1 MTEQGNEKIEE
12 LFYLMLRKNKRY
24 ANRRNRFQRKPI
36 QWSLFFKGRE
46 EFPAG
51 DLPAGRSLLRFLILG
66 LLVFGAIYLSAIS
79 LNVLVLG
86 TDDVDYSKHTDTI
99 MLIHWQPLPRR
110 LALLSVPRDT
120 LIRLPKRGP
129 MKINAVYA
137 YGNALGS
144 RDYAMA
150 MTRASIE
157 NLLGLKIHFV
167 VHLRYSGFIKL
178 VDALGGVPLYIV
190 KRMGYRDQAGGVNID
205 LEPGYQLL
213 DGRQSL
219 NYVRFRHDRDGDIGR
234 IRRQQKFLQAFMMQI
249 MRFSRLPR
257 TCRAFYLFVHQVET
271 DLPLAA
277 AIFLALEIR
286 EVAGRSWRQAIL
298 PGSAV
303 YIKGK
308 SYWQPD
314 IAGVKK
320 VVEDLGRPPG
330 RKLTPGSQKESRAE
344 VKAQDKEKKP
354 VTEIE
359 PKSKAA
365 QTPVS
370 LPAGQQPV
378 IRILNGCGVPG
389 VAGGLAEK
397 LQKQKLRISA
407 DNITNAPSFDYANT
421 IIKTNAKNLAWARS
435 MAAILDLDEGRIQTI
450 SGKVS
455 YPTLTLVVGGDH
467 GELLE

>member
-1 MTEQGNEKIEE
+1 
-12 LFYLMLRKNKRY
+12 MLRKNKRY
-24 ANRRNRFQRKPI
+24 SNRRNRFQRTSKLR
-36 QWSLFFKGRE
+36 SLFFKERE
-46 EFPAG
+46 ALPAG
-51 DLPAGRSLLRFLILG
+51 DLPAGRSLLRFLVLG
-66 LLVFGAIYLSAIS
+66 LLVFGAIYLYAIS

-99 MLIHWQPLPRR
+99 MLIHWRPLPRR

-157 NLLGLKIHFV
+157 NLLGLKIHYV
-167 VHLRYSGFIKL
+167 VHLRYSGFVKL
-178 VDALGGVPLYIV
+178 VDALGGVPLYII
-190 KRMGYRDQAGGVNID
+190 KRMCYRDQAGGVNID

-257 TCRAFYLFVHQVET
+257 TCRAFYSFIHEVET
-271 DLPLAA
+271 ELPLPA
-277 AIFLALEIR
+277 AIFLAMEIR
-286 EVAGRSWRQAIL
+286 GVAGRSWRQAIL
-298 PGSAV
+298 PGRAV
-303 YIKGK
+303 YIQGK

-314 IAGVKK
+314 APGVRK
-320 VVEDLGRPPG
+320 VVDDLGRPPG
-330 RKLTPGSQKESRAE
+330 KKTRPATGSQKESRAE
-344 VKAQDKEKKP
+344 VKAQEEEKKP
-354 VTEIE
+354 AIRVKPES
-359 PKSKAA
+359 PAA
-365 QTPVS
+365 PVP
-370 LPAGQQPV
+370 LPGGQQPV
-378 IRILNGCGVPG
+378 IRILNGCGVSG
-389 VAGGLAEK
+389 VAGRLAEK
-397 LQKQKLRISA
+397 LKKQKLRIPEA
-407 DNITNAPSFDYANT
+407 NITNAPSFDYAYT

-435 MAAILDLDEGRIQTI
+435 MAAILGLDEGRIHKI
-450 SGKVS
+450 SGKIS
-455 YPTLTLVVGGDH
+455 YPTLTLVIGEDYGD
-467 GELLE
+467 LLE